1 MNWLVGGSEIAL
13 GVALFV
19 GLVFLIAVLR
29 PSRGTLDAR
38 RVVSFPGAW
47 ILVGLPL
54 TFAFGASMALIAIGT
69 GILR

>member
-19 GLVFLIAVLR
+19 GSAFLIAVLR
-29 PSRGTLDAR
+29 PPRGTLDAR

-47 ILVGLPL
+47 IVVGLPL
-54 TFAFGASMALIAIGT
+54 TFVFGVSMALIAIGT

>member
-29 PSRGTLDAR
+29 PPRGTLDAR

-47 ILVGLPL
+47 ILLGLPL

>member
-19 GLVFLIAVLR
+19 GLGFLVAVLR
-29 PSRGTLDAR
+29 PPQGTLDAR
-38 RVVSFPGAW
+38 HVVSFPGAW

>member
-1 MNWLVGGSEIAL
+1 MDWLVGGSEIAL

-54 TFAFGASMALIAIGT
+54 TFAFGVSMALIAIGT